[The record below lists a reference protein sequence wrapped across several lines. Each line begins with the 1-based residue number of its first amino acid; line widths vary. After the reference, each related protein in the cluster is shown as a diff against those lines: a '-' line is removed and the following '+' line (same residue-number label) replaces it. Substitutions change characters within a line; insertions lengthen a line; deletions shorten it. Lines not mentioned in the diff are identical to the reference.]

1 MRNQNQSPLNAQ
13 YSTLIE
19 SYLEKCQ
26 AEGNNE
32 WTLSFK
38 KKSCEEF
45 FLEMVSLGKD
55 LSTLDAAT
63 VGHISVNKVNR
74 NKWHVYRMF
83 LPFLFERGDISRDLS
98 IIVPRYRERQPL
110 PAVYTVAEIRR
121 IESSIDR
128 TTPRGKMD
136 YAIVLL
142 ASRMGLRRSDI
153 VNLTFSS
160 IDFKCDRLRMIQ
172 KKNGAELDLLLV
184 APVKEALIE
193 YLNAY
198 GISEMIGKVFPSID
212 PMYVSLLVTKQM
224 KSSGIAINGRRKG
237 PHALRS
243 SLATSMVND
252 DISYETIRH
261 ILGHQDHDTVRKYAK
276 LDIEKLRKCALEVPE
291 PTGSYKRAL
300 EGGGFYD

>member
-1 MRNQNQSPLNAQ
+1 
-13 YSTLIE
+13 
-19 SYLEKCQ
+19 
-26 AEGNNE
+26 
-32 WTLSFK
+32 
-38 KKSCEEF
+38 
-45 FLEMVSLGKD
+45 
-55 LSTLDAAT
+55 
-63 VGHISVNKVNR
+63 
-74 NKWHVYRMF
+74 MF
-83 LPFLFERGDISRDLS
+83 LHFLFERGDISRDLS